1 MISLREGEQD
11 SGSPR
16 TETLKGALSLDS
28 FPPLSHSL
36 SLWLSYS
43 ELRWEGKI
51 FPFAD
56 APVLNSKGGSALAS
70 TRRQSGISTA
80 LKYLWSTLLF
90 VSSRNLKRP
99 GRLER
104 GSWTRLTAL
113 SMALSLF
120 ISSCASEAE
129 DVGPSAAVR
138 EAHERFLMSDDFPP
152 APREDDRFR
161 KEKADV
167 IVLPT
172 VTLSVWAIGV
182 IAAYVSGVVVYYS
195 NKAEF
200 DQMVGDA
207 LAGSQGGW
215 DNLDEWLEAESH
227 AQAQHVS
234 DSLERVIYRS
244 ESSDFYAITG
254 NDYLHFLNATAQIDY
269 LDPRKLKDLLDGKVR
284 PLAGYA
290 REFLTMLREL
300 SVEAR
305 HADTGAGICMR
316 AQVSRVDNPEVVYMA
331 SARANG
337 PSDVI
342 PAALLASLKATVQ
355 CGTYDVEIMEYIY
368 GYYEVKGPLSSLTD
382 IFFSH
387 IFRTA
392 RLLYMY
398 VDACQLPPQ
407 LTFEPGNALCE

>member
-1 MISLREGEQD
+1 MN
-11 SGSPR
+11 
-16 TETLKGALSLDS
+16 
-28 FPPLSHSL
+28 
-36 SLWLSYS
+36 W
-43 ELRWEGKI
+43 
-51 FPFAD
+51 
-56 APVLNSKGGSALAS
+56 N
-70 TRRQSGISTA
+70 
-80 LKYLWSTLLF
+80 
-90 VSSRNLKRP
+90 
-99 GRLER
+99 
-104 GSWTRLTAL
+104 RLTVHLVAF
-113 SMALSLF
+113 SLLTYG
-120 ISSCASEAE
+120 CASEAE
-129 DVGPSAAVR
+129 NPGPSEAVR
-138 EAHERFLMSDDFPP
+138 QAHERFLQSSDFPP
-152 APREDDRFR
+152 EPRADDLIR

-200 DQMVGDA
+200 DQLVGDA

-215 DNLDEWLEAESH
+215 DNIDDWLEAESY

-234 DSLERVIYRS
+234 DSLEQVIYRS
-244 ESSDFYAITG
+244 ETSDFYAVTG
-254 NDYLHFLNATAQIDY
+254 NDYLHFLNATAQIEY
-269 LDPRKLKDLLDGKVR
+269 INPQKLKDLLDGKVR

-290 REFLTMLREL
+290 KEFLTMLREL

-316 AQVSRVDNPEVVYMA
+316 AQVARVDNPGVVYVA

-337 PSDVI
+337 PGDVI

-355 CGTYDVEIMEYIY
+355 CGTYDVDIMDYIY
-368 GYYEVKGPLSSLTD
+368 GYYEVKGPLSSLTN